1 MSEQSEAKCPFG
13 YGADGTAAPGTS
25 THGMVT
31 PALSRDKLPKL
42 SPEPIAVGADGKHT
56 GRCLCGRVSFS
67 FDKPVERILANH
79 DEMSRRWTGG
89 VALTIMTR
97 AVNMTFHGW
106 GALVHYAQSERESL
120 GFCRTCGSSMFV
132 RHLTPESMDGMLSV
146 SAGALDNFDG
156 MTLAG
161 ETYVDQKPDAYTFAG
176 ERRLMTTAEVEVMY
190 QPRPKVAAE

>member
-13 YGADGTAAPGTS
+13 YGADGAIAPGTS
-25 THGMVT
+25 THAVMT
-31 PALSRDKLPKL
+31 KALSRDKLPKL
-42 SPEPIAVGADGKHT
+42 APEPIAVGAEGKQT

-79 DEMSRRWTGG
+79 DEMSRRWSGG
-89 VALTIMTR
+89 VALTIMVR

-106 GALVHYAQSERESL
+106 GALVHYAQSEREAL
-120 GFCRTCGSSMFV
+120 GFCRTCGSSVFV

-146 SAGALDNFDG
+146 SAGALDQFDG
-156 MTLAG
+156 LTLAG
-161 ETYVDQKPDAYTFAG
+161 ETHIDQKPEVYAFSG
-176 ERRLMTTAEVEVMY
+176 ERRQMTTAEVEVMY